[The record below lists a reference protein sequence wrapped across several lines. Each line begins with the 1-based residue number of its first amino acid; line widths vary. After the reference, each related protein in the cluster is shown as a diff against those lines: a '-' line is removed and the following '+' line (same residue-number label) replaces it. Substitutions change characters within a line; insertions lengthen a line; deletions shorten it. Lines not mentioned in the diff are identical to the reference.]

1 MLQAC
6 HTWPILLLCLAAV
19 AGAGS
24 RAASRSGSTCTQQ
37 SSQVEAD
44 FRLLQ
49 ELLRRDYAV
58 GYIMLSWLLR
68 CTWTITP
75 AIALLLKLPQ
85 PAMLFA
91 SKQHLPALLA
101 WLLSSTDRSQSP
113 QQHQE
118 QVAQQLSPEKLKELQ
133 EQLLGPT
140 AAVATY
146 AAFDRTCRMLAGAP
160 VTAQQV
166 SRAVAGAASM

>member
-1 MLQAC
+1 
-6 HTWPILLLCLAAV
+6 
-19 AGAGS
+19 
-24 RAASRSGSTCTQQ
+24 
-37 SSQVEAD
+37 
-44 FRLLQ
+44 LQ

-58 GYIMLSWLLR
+58 GYVMLSWLLR

-75 AIALLLKLPQ
+75 AITLLLKLPQ

-118 QVAQQLSPEKLKELQ
+118 QAAQQLSPEKLKELQ

-166 SRAVAGAASM
+166 RQAYHKHW